1 MYANFTEETCTGTG
15 ATLAL
20 AGITTGNLPFSTSF
34 SDGERVAYVVEDSG
48 GSIKVAGYGIYVSA
62 TDDITRNDTWNY
74 NGTVVDNNP
83 TSNITL
89 SGGTHTIRCDIVND
103 NTGNYFQNGL
113 ATAAKIFTP
122 HNWRFASNGAA
133 PQAAFNE
140 AANRFT
146 VLTCL
151 FYYPTLITSILVDIQ
166 TASAGGNLR
175 FGIYSVSA
183 EGGIGNLLADSGD
196 FSTASTG
203 LLSNTLATPLILQ
216 KGVYLIGAVADNTTV
231 RTRGV
236 SSNNYSGGGG
246 ILGVSTFGN
255 ENGSE
260 SANSYAHTYGA
271 LPTTFG
277 APALANVSGNIIMPY
292 FR

>member
-15 ATLAL
+15 QALAL
-20 AGITTGNLPFSTSF
+20 AGATTGNLPFSTSF
-34 SDGERVAYVVEDSG
+34 ADGDRVAYVVRDSG
-48 GSIKVAGYGIYVSA
+48 GIIRATGYGIYVSA
-62 TDDITRNDTWNY
+62 TNSITRNDTWNY
-74 NGTVVDNNP
+74 NGTAVDNNP

-113 ATAAKIFTP
+113 AVASKFFTP
-122 HNWRFASNGAA
+122 HNWRYASSDSP
-133 PQAAFNE
+133 PQVSFNE

-175 FGIYSVSA
+175 FGIYTVSA
-183 EGGIGNLLADSGD
+183 AGGIGNLLVDSGD
-196 FSTASTG
+196 FSTTSTG
-203 LLSNTLATPLILQ
+203 LISNTLATPLLLQ
-216 KGVYLIGAVADNTTV
+216 KGTYLIGAVADNTAV

-236 SSNNYSGGGG
+236 SSNQYSGGGG
-246 ILGVSTFGN
+246 ILGVNAFGA
-255 ENGSE
+255 E
-260 SANSYAHTYGA
+260 SSAESGNSYAHTYGA

-277 APALANVSGNIIMPY
+277 APALTNLSGGIIMPY

>member
-15 ATLAL
+15 QALAL
-20 AGITTGNLPFSTSF
+20 AGATTGNLPFSTSF
-34 SDGERVAYVVEDSG
+34 ADGDRVAYVVRDSG
-48 GSIKVAGYGIYVSA
+48 GIIRATGYGIYVSA
-62 TDDITRNDTWNY
+62 TNSITRNDTWNY
-74 NGTVVDNNP
+74 
-83 TSNITL
+83 
-89 SGGTHTIRCDIVND
+89 

-113 ATAAKIFTP
+113 AVASKFFTP
-122 HNWRFASNGAA
+122 HNWRYASSDSP
-133 PQAAFNE
+133 PQVSFNE

-175 FGIYSVSA
+175 FGIYTVSA
-183 EGGIGNLLADSGD
+183 AGGIGNLLVDSGD
-196 FSTASTG
+196 FSTTSTG
-203 LLSNTLATPLILQ
+203 LISNTLATPLLLQ
-216 KGVYLIGAVADNTTV
+216 KGTYLIGAVADNTAV

-236 SSNNYSGGGG
+236 SSNQYSGGGG
-246 ILGVSTFGN
+246 ILGVNAFGA
-255 ENGSE
+255 E
-260 SANSYAHTYGA
+260 SSAESGNSYAHTYGA

-277 APALANVSGNIIMPY
+277 APALTNLSGGIIMPY

>member
-20 AGITTGNLPFSTSF
+20 AGITTGNLPFAASF
-34 SDGERVAYVVEDSG
+34 ADGDRVAYVVEDSG

-83 TSNITL
+83 TSNIAL

-113 ATAAKIFTP
+113 ATAAKLFTP
-122 HNWRFASNGAA
+122 HNWRFATTTAA
-133 PQAAFNE
+133 PQSQFNE

-146 VLTCL
+146 VLTCR
-151 FYYPTLITSILVDIQ
+151 FYYPILITSMLVDIQ

-183 EGGIGNLLADSGD
+183 GGGIGNLLADSGG
-196 FSTASTG
+196 FSTAATG

-216 KGVYLIGAVADNTTV
+216 KGIYLIGAVADNTTV

-236 SSNNYSGGGG
+236 ISSQFGAGGG
-246 ILGVSTFGN
+246 ILGISTFGN
-255 ENGSE
+255 ETGWE
-260 SANSYAHTYGA
+260 SGNSYAHTYGA
-271 LPTTFG
+271 LPATFG
-277 APALANVSGNIIMPY
+277 APAETNIAGNIIMPY

>member
-20 AGITTGNLPFSTSF
+20 AGITTGNLPFAASF
-34 SDGERVAYVVEDSG
+34 ADGDRVAYVVEDSG

-83 TSNITL
+83 TSNIAL

-113 ATAAKIFTP
+113 AVADKIFTP
-122 HNWRFASNGAA
+122 HNWKYDTTTAA
-133 PQAAFNE
+133 PQSQFNE
-140 AANRFT
+140 AADRFT
-146 VLTCL
+146 VLTCK
-151 FYYPTLITSILVDIQ
+151 FYYPILITSMHVDIQ

-175 FGIYSVSA
+175 FGIYTVNA
-183 EGGIGNLLADSGD
+183 DGGIGNLLVDSSD
-196 FSTASTG
+196 FSTATTG
-203 LLSNTLATPLILQ
+203 FLSNTLAAPIILQ
-216 KGVYLIGAVADNTTV
+216 KGIYLIGAVADNTTV

-236 SSNNYSGGGG
+236 TSSNFSGGGG
-246 ILGVSTFGN
+246 ILGIHRFGN
-255 ENGSE
+255 ESGSE
-260 SANSYAHTYGA
+260 SANSYTHTYGA
-271 LPTTFG
+271 LPATFG
-277 APALANVSGNIIMPY
+277 APTATNISGNIIMPY